1 MNNTDNMPMWRKV
14 TIATCSLIII
24 ACLVLLGNIKSII
37 HYDYKYVDEWDYRN
51 KSHIGNISNRDSRG
65 YELDDNWVNIGN
77 HYWYSND
84 IEDAN
89 SDKNLGELIR
99 LYSYSINKSSDPH
112 YGETASLRIYDISRE
127 TVHLGMSKEE
137 FYQYQYSKY

>member
-77 HYWYSND
+77 H
-84 IEDAN
+84 
-89 SDKNLGELIR
+89 
-99 LYSYSINKSSDPH
+99 
-112 YGETASLRIYDISRE
+112 
-127 TVHLGMSKEE
+127 
-137 FYQYQYSKY
+137 

>member
-1 MNNTDNMPMWRKV
+1 MNNTDQMPMWRIV

-24 ACLVLLGNIKSII
+24 ASLVLLGNINSII
-37 HYDYKYVDEWDYRN
+37 RYDYNYVDEWNYRN

-89 SDKNLGELIR
+89 SDNNLGELIR
-99 LYSYSINKSSDPH
+99 LYSYSI
-112 YGETASLRIYDISRE
+112 TLVSR
-127 TVHLGMSKEE
+127 
-137 FYQYQYSKY
+137 